1 MRYLP
6 LSDADRSEM
15 LRVVGA
21 SSIDELFRDVP
32 EALRLNGPIEGLP
45 MHASEMAVERHMGAL
60 SRKNMV
66 AGDVPFF
73 LGCGAY
79 KHHIPASVDHI
90 IQRGEYLTSYT
101 PYQPEIAQ
109 GTLQMLFEFQ
119 TQVARLLG
127 CEVANASM
135 YDGSTAMWKAIVMAP
150 PIPRRNKS
158 IISSG
163 VHPHYVSVATTMA
176 KFTEDNL
183 KTALPELTAE
193 TDAEHLIA
201 AIDGETSAVV
211 VQYPDILGR
220 ITDLTPI
227 AEAAHAAGALLIAVV
242 TEPVA
247 LGLIRSPGEMGADIV
262 VGEGQSIG
270 VGLQFGGPYVGLFA
284 TREKY
289 VRQMP
294 GRLAGE
300 TLDAKGKRGFVLTL
314 STREQHIRREKA
326 TSNICTNSGLCALAF
341 TVHMTLLGEQGLRA
355 LAGLNHA
362 KAAAAAERLA
372 RVPGVSLVNDSFF
385 NEFTL
390 KLPVE
395 ARPAVHAMV
404 ERNVLGGVSL
414 GRLYPGVEGLRNGLV
429 VAGTGTVTDEDIHSF
444 EAALRGGGG
453 AGGGGGGGGRGGAA
467 AAPRAQRPAGAGG
480 GGRRRGGRGP
490 GPAPGPARPGLGP
503 PGARRR
509 RGAAPPPARPAGVP
523 LRPLL
528 RSP

>member
-21 SSIDELFRDVP
+21 GSIDELFRDVP
-32 EALRLNGPIEGLP
+32 EEARLQGPIHGLP
-45 MHASEMAVERHMGAL
+45 MHASEMAVERHMAVL
-60 SRKNMV
+60 SRRNMV

-79 KHHIPASVDHI
+79 RHHVPASVDHI
-90 IQRGEYLTSYT
+90 IQRGEFLTSYT

-119 TQVARLLG
+119 TQVARLFG

-135 YDGSTAMWKAIVMAP
+135 YDGSTAMWEAIVMGHR
-150 PIPRRNKS
+150 ITRRNKT

-176 KFTEDNL
+176 KFTEDRL
-183 KTALPELTAE
+183 VTAIPELRPE
-193 TDAEHLIA
+193 TDAERLIA
-201 AIDGETSAVV
+201 GIDAETSAVV

-220 ITDLTPI
+220 IADLTPI
-227 AEAAHAAGALLIAVV
+227 AEAAHAAGALLIVVV

-262 VGEGQSIG
+262 VGEGQSLG

-284 TREKY
+284 CREKH

-300 TLDAKGKRGFVLTL
+300 TVDAEGKRGFVLTL

-326 TSNICTNSGLCALAF
+326 TSNICTSSVLCALAF
-341 TVHMTLLGEQGLRA
+341 TAHLTLLGEKGLRQ
-355 LAGLNHA
+355 LASLNHA
-362 KAAAAAERLA
+362 RACEAADRLA
-372 RVPGVSLVNDSFF
+372 AIPGVELVNESFF

-390 KLPVE
+390 TLPVE

-404 ERNVLGGVSL
+404 KKNVLGGVSL
-414 GRLYPGVEGLRNGLV
+414 GRLYPGANALNNGVV
-429 VAGTGTVTDEDIHSF
+429 VAVTETVSDEDISAL
-444 EAALRGGGG
+444 EAALKEVC
-453 AGGGGGGGGRGGAA
+453 A
-467 AAPRAQRPAGAGG
+467 
-480 GGRRRGGRGP
+480 
-490 GPAPGPARPGLGP
+490 
-503 PGARRR
+503 
-509 RGAAPPPARPAGVP
+509 
-523 LRPLL
+523 
-528 RSP
+528 